1 MKKLLLSL
9 FIIVGCLIGYVTGSL
24 LNFDTGLT
32 LCIALLVLSTWF
44 GRHDEH
50 GIYRLFKDTHQSNLD
65 DIERQ
70 ELEEQE
76 LEEQELEVI
85 K

>member
-1 MKKLLLSL
+1 MKKLLLILFESL
-9 FIIVGCLIGYVTGSL
+9 GFIVCILIGYFTGSL

-65 DIERQ
+65 DIKR
-70 ELEEQE
+70 QE